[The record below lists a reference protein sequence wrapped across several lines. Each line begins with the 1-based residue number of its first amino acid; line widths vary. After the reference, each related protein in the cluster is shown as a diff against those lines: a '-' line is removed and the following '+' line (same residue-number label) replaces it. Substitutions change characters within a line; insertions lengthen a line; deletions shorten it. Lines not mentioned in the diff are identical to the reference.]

1 MLEDRQHFTW
11 GLSPESMQE
20 RWKEGKGAME
30 RHERE
35 ASNGG
40 ILNSCLSA
48 RCLID
53 GQGQASFPCQAKTSS
68 CFRKQSW
75 AWFQVEN
82 WTHFHGTTSL
92 EWALADTHFFSPS
105 SSNGFMLSRDLMCGS
120 HQSKRIKPLSHA
132 LFIQI
137 FCSYLTEMLLSIR
150 TMKVNYDHGYL

>member
-1 MLEDRQHFTW
+1 MRICWRIDSTL
-11 GLSPESMQE
+11 PEFRLQGAEREQE

-48 RCLID
+48 HGLID

-75 AWFQVEN
+75 A
-82 WTHFHGTTSL
+82 
-92 EWALADTHFFSPS
+92 
-105 SSNGFMLSRDLMCGS
+105 
-120 HQSKRIKPLSHA
+120 
-132 LFIQI
+132 
-137 FCSYLTEMLLSIR
+137 
-150 TMKVNYDHGYL
+150 